1 MGALLFTIAWVAM
14 VLLGVFVLLIGIAS
28 VRNGDGDA
36 VRNGLLLH
44 IVYLL
49 LLLLLKMYSPTGWW
63 EESVAEVKT
72 FFSQHAEFLVAIYMV
87 GALCALYVTVK
98 IFAAFI
104 LTDDEK
110 LKNFN
115 RRFDAAWF
123 LVSFLFLIVPS
134 IVQVVVSIVKVFPE
148 TKKDTEKCVISSST
162 IRWSVLSLA
171 SHCSQRW
178 CSAMLRSWHRS
189 GSQKSK

>member
-1 MGALLFTIAWVAM
+1 MSAILFTALWVAIT
-14 VLLGVFVLLIGIAS
+14 LLGVLILVINVAL
-28 VRNGDGDA
+28 VRNGDDDA
-36 VRNGLLLH
+36 VRNGLLLD

-49 LLLLLKMYSPTGWW
+49 LLLLLKMYGPTMQW

-72 FFSQHAEFLVAIYMV
+72 FFSQHAGFLVTIYMV
-87 GALCALYVTVK
+87 GALCALFVTVK
-98 IFAAFI
+98 IFAALI

-134 IVQVVVSIVKVFPE
+134 IVQVVMSIVEDF
-148 TKKDTEKCVISSST
+148 S
-162 IRWSVLSLA
+162 
-171 SHCSQRW
+171 
-178 CSAMLRSWHRS
+178 
-189 GSQKSK
+189 

>member
-36 VRNGLLLH
+36 VRNGLLLD

-49 LLLLLKMYSPTGWW
+49 LLLLLKMYSPTEWW
-63 EESVAEVKT
+63 EESVGEVKT
-72 FFSQHAEFLVAIYMV
+72 FFSQHVGLLVAIYMV
-87 GALCALYVTVK
+87 GALCVLYASVRT
-98 IFAAFI
+98 FAALI

-115 RRFDAAWF
+115 RRFDAVWLLA
-123 LVSFLFLIVPS
+123 SFLFLIGPS
-134 IVQVVVSIVKVFPE
+134 IVQVVVSIVKDF
-148 TKKDTEKCVISSST
+148 S
-162 IRWSVLSLA
+162 
-171 SHCSQRW
+171 
-178 CSAMLRSWHRS
+178 
-189 GSQKSK
+189 

>member
-36 VRNGLLLH
+36 VRNGLLLD

-49 LLLLLKMYSPTGWW
+49 LLLLLKMYSPTDWW
-63 EESVAEVKT
+63 EESVGEVKT
-72 FFSQHAEFLVAIYMV
+72 FFSQHVGLLVAIYMV
-87 GALCALYVTVK
+87 GALCVLYASVRT
-98 IFAAFI
+98 FAALI

-115 RRFDAAWF
+115 RRFDAVWL
-123 LVSFLFLIVPS
+123 LVSFLFLIGPS
-134 IVQVVVSIVKVFPE
+134 IVQVVVSIVKDF
-148 TKKDTEKCVISSST
+148 S
-162 IRWSVLSLA
+162 
-171 SHCSQRW
+171 
-178 CSAMLRSWHRS
+178 
-189 GSQKSK
+189 

>member
-14 VLLGVFVLLIGIAS
+14 VPLGVFVLLIGIAS
-28 VRNGDGDA
+28 VRNGDGNA
-36 VRNGLLLH
+36 VRNGLLLD

-63 EESVAEVKT
+63 EESVGEVKT
-72 FFSQHAEFLVAIYMV
+72 FFSQHVGFLVAIYMV
-87 GALCALYVTVK
+87 GALCVLYAAVRT
-98 IFAAFI
+98 FAALI

-115 RRFDAAWF
+115 RRFDAAWL

-134 IVQVVVSIVKVFPE
+134 IVQAVVSIVKDF
-148 TKKDTEKCVISSST
+148 S
-162 IRWSVLSLA
+162 
-171 SHCSQRW
+171 
-178 CSAMLRSWHRS
+178 
-189 GSQKSK
+189 

>member
-14 VLLGVFVLLIGIAS
+14 VPLGVFVLLIGIAS

-36 VRNGLLLH
+36 VRNGLLLD

-72 FFSQHAEFLVAIYMV
+72 FFAQHVGFIVALYAAV
-87 GALCALYVTVK
+87 ALCMLYAAVRT
-98 IFAAFI
+98 FAALI
-104 LTDDEK
+104 LTDEEK

-115 RRFDAAWF
+115 RRFDAAWL
-123 LVSFLFLIVPS
+123 LVSFLFLIVGG
-134 IVQVVVSIVKVFPE
+134 IVQIVMLIGKA
-148 TKKDTEKCVISSST
+148 
-162 IRWSVLSLA
+162 LS
-171 SHCSQRW
+171 
-178 CSAMLRSWHRS
+178 
-189 GSQKSK
+189 